1 MNSKVR
7 QPVVKP
13 RAATAEGHSANNFSG
28 PVIRIVRAVAGSA
41 FAFRGTLVGGSLA
54 RIQDSSWSTPQ
65 MPKRKRTSQPD
76 VSRAINALRRMV
88 RGLRTAAESVE
99 RELRVSAA
107 QLFVLSELAQVPD
120 QSVKDLAV
128 VTMTTH
134 STVSQVVS
142 QLISKGLVT
151 RTADESDARRYVLR
165 LTRQGSNLLKKSP
178 RAIQEDLI
186 EGFGALRPSERRG
199 LANGLEKWV
208 DASGLGGVPSA
219 MLFDKPVLEKPPRTK
234 AKKKDFA

>member
-1 MNSKVR
+1 
-7 QPVVKP
+7 
-13 RAATAEGHSANNFSG
+13 
-28 PVIRIVRAVAGSA
+28 
-41 FAFRGTLVGGSLA
+41 
-54 RIQDSSWSTPQ
+54 
-65 MPKRKRTSQPD
+65 MPKQNRSAQPD
-76 VSRAINALRRMV
+76 VFRAINALRRMV
-88 RGLRTAAESVE
+88 RGLRSAAESVE

-107 QLFVLSELAQVPD
+107 QLFVLSELAQTPD
-120 QSVKDLAV
+120 QSVKDLAE

-151 RTADESDARRYVLR
+151 RTADESDARRFVLR
-165 LTRQGSNLLKKSP
+165 LTRQGSSLLKKSP

-199 LANGLEKWV
+199 LANGLEKWL

-219 MLFDKPVLEKPPRTK
+219 MLFEKPVVNEVPRTK
-234 AKKKDFA
+234 ARKKGLG